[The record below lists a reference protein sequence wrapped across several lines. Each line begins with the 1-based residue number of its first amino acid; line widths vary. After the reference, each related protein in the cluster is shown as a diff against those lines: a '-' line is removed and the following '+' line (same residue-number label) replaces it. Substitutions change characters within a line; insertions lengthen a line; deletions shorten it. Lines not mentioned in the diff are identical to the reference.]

1 MVQRKSNEIMTIY
14 SDTDLVFREENEIF
28 GGQKFASDTQ
38 QASMQLQ

>member
-1 MVQRKSNEIMTIY
+1 VQRKSNEIMTIY
-14 SDTDLVFREENEIF
+14 SDSDLVFREENEIF